1 MKITA
6 HITDDTTFVHAI
18 DHGSFPNLESTE
30 VRPLH
35 SLLPLGPELSS
46 ERCRL
51 SLLAEQLVDALA
63 IRPPK
68 EYKPTKPNDVAPKD
82 RAYLAE
88 TFARLHTSLT
98 ELLLR
103 RQSIYSSNTP
113 SATTTAIDRLLT
125 SAEHKYFTSL
135 GLLAA
140 LLHTTL
146 DTPKTSPTPPA
157 GLADAASGLRSTL
170 ALLRTDALSVSPQ
183 MARLEHGDTL
193 HALTSPHALSLLRE
207 TALALKHG
215 AALLLALHAA
225 DQARDR
231 SGRSGL
237 HKEAVAEAKSLQ
249 ELAAKTLGEA
259 RERVKGVKEAL
270 GLGGWLDRVEGWM
283 FPLEEGG
290 AEAAADGDGG
300 GVGELVRDVVGGA
313 EVEEWTSRVV
323 ESWREGIKG
332 FGAIRWE

>member
-1 MKITA
+1 MTTTA
-6 HITDDTTFVHAI
+6 HITDNTTFVHAI

-51 SLLAEQLVDALA
+51 SLLAEQLVDALT

-68 EYKPTKPNDVAPKD
+68 EYKPTKPNDVAAKD

-103 RQSIYSSNTP
+103 RQSTNGSNP
-113 SATTTAIDRLLT
+113 SATTAAVDRLLT
-125 SAEHKYFTSL
+125 SAEHKHFTSL

-140 LLHTTL
+140 LLRTAL
-146 DTPKTSPTPPA
+146 DTPKTSSAPPA
-157 GLADAASGLRSTL
+157 GLADAASGFRSTL
-170 ALLRTDALSVSPQ
+170 ALLRTDVLSVSPQ

-193 HALTSPHALSLLRE
+193 HAVTSPHALSLLRE
-207 TALALKHG
+207 TALALKQG

-237 HKEAVAEAKSLQ
+237 HKEAVAEAKSL
-249 ELAAKTLGEA
+249 EDLAAKTLAEA
-259 RERVKGVKEAL
+259 RERVKGVKETL
-270 GLGGWLDRVEGWM
+270 GQGGWLDRVEGWM
-283 FPLEEGG
+283 FSPVE
-290 AEAAADGDGG
+290 AEAEAEANGNDGS
-300 GVGELVRDVVGGA
+300 VGELVRDVVGGA

-332 FGAIRWE
+332 FGAIKWE